1 MNDELQVFALKTA
14 ISEIKNACPDVS
26 NAFIFNDDGAILA
39 KDENTDNQTATRAI
53 NVLNAVA
60 KSADTI
66 GGLESATFYSASNR
80 VNVFHTDDYCLAVV
94 GSEEPDG
101 EDSAGLAR
109 ILVPTVLRLT
119 EKISVFYQEEIS
131 QIETLKLQ
139 EEEVSNV
146 EEPGTDLEAEEIVL
160 EEPEV
165 EEPQPLLPDAPVTQ
179 FMVENLGSLYALSDT
194 VRIDNGVIQQWKD
207 LYGEREIDEVEV
219 ETLNGQTT
227 RCKYKPIKDSKHDGR
242 GVIQLP
248 QKVLQ
253 ALKTSKG
260 ELVTVKPVIE

>member
-1 MNDELQVFALKTA
+1 MNDELQSFALTTA

-26 NAFIFNDDGAILA
+26 NTFIFSDDGAILA
-39 KDENTDNQTATRAI
+39 KDENTDDQTATRVI

-60 KSADTI
+60 KSAETI
-66 GGLESATFYSASNR
+66 GGLESAAFYSASNR
-80 VNVFHTDDYCLAVV
+80 MNVFHTDDYSLAVV

-109 ILVPTVLRLT
+109 ILIPTVLRLT
-119 EKISVFYQEEIS
+119 EKISAISQGETS
-131 QIETLKLQ
+131 QIEALKLQ
-139 EEEVSNV
+139 EEEFS
-146 EEPGTDLEAEEIVL
+146 EIEDSGTDLEAKEIVL
-160 EEPEV
+160 DEPEV
-165 EEPQPLLPDAPVTQ
+165 EEPQQLLPDAPVTQ
-179 FMVENLGSLYALSDT
+179 FMVENLGGLYALSDT
-194 VRIDNGVIQQWKD
+194 VRIDNGIIQQWKE
-207 LYGEREIDEVEV
+207 LYGEREIEEVEV